1 MTAQYKMC
9 NCNRTMPLDAAAG
22 AQLGQALG
30 TGPLPVATELCRHEA
45 GRLREA
51 MQGSDGLIIG
61 CTQER
66 ARFEAM
72 ASETQ
77 AVEGKIGKAV
87 APLRF
92 VNIRETANWSREANA
107 ALPKT
112 AALLAQ
118 AALPAPDPV
127 PGVSYVSE
135 GRTLIIG
142 EAGEALEWA
151 RALSPQL
158 KVTVLLT
165 GGHAPAVLGAEQDI
179 AVHTGRA
186 IEISGWL
193 GAFAVRWEQDN
204 PIDSDRCVRCNACL
218 RACPEGAIDTLYRI
232 DMGACRRHGD
242 CVTACGAAGAID
254 FTRGAA
260 LREAGFDL
268 VFDLSPAPLI
278 PLHQPPQGYFAPGA
292 DKGRQTAAALQLVQM
307 VGEFEKPKYFHYKER
322 LCAHSRNRQAGCSAC
337 IDVCS
342 AKAIAG
348 AGDRIKVNPHLCMG
362 CGACA
367 TVCPSGA
374 LGYAYPAAPHL
385 GKRFK
390 TLLETYAKAGGRDA
404 ALLLH
409 SGKKGREL
417 IMQSGRMAAASKQH
431 DGLPARLIP
440 VEVHHTA
447 SAGID
452 LWLAAIAYG
461 ASGIAV
467 LVTGEEAPRYV
478 EALAAQMTIAQTI
491 LSALG
496 YAGEHF
502 RLLRAA
508 TPQEL
513 DAACALAPLGQAP
526 ASRAAFHVAAQKRN
540 TLDFVFDHLYRHAP
554 APVREVALPPQSPF
568 GAIRVDTSACTLCM
582 SCVGACPGSALMS
595 GLNAP
600 QLRFIERNCVQCG
613 LCVQTCPED
622 ALTLAPRLS
631 FAETAATPQVLNETQ
646 PFHCIRCDKPFGTLR
661 MVEAMIGRLSG
672 HGAFIDHPERL
683 KMCGDCR
690 VADMMMAGDRR
701 LADRHG

>member
-1 MTAQYKMC
+1 MTAQYKIC
-9 NCNRTMPLDAAAG
+9 NCNRTMPLDATAG
-22 AQLGQALG
+22 VQLGQTLG
-30 TGPLPVATELCRHEA
+30 TGPLPVATELCRHQA
-45 GRLREA
+45 GQLHDA
-51 MQGSDGLIIG
+51 MQGSDRLIIG

-66 ARFEAM
+66 ATFEAM
-72 ASETQ
+72 ASE
-77 AVEGKIGKAV
+77 EKAV

-107 ALPKT
+107 ALAKT
-112 AALLAQ
+112 AALLAE

-127 PGVSYVSE
+127 PTVSYVSE

-142 EAGEALEWA
+142 DAGQALEWA
-151 RALSPQL
+151 QALSPQL

-165 GGHAPAVLGAEQDI
+165 GGRAPAVFSAEQDI
-179 AVHTGRA
+179 PVYTGRA
-186 IEISGWL
+186 IEIAGWL
-193 GAFAVRWEQDN
+193 GAFEARWEQDN
-204 PIDSDRCVRCNACL
+204 PIDPDRCVRCNACL
-218 RACPEGAIDTLYRI
+218 QACPEGAIDSLYRI
-232 DMGACRRHGD
+232 DMETCRRHGD
-242 CVTACGAAGAID
+242 CETACGAVGAID
-254 FTRGAA
+254 FSRGAT
-260 LREAGFDL
+260 LREASFDL
-268 VFDLSPAPLI
+268 VFDLSSAPLI

-292 DKGRQTAAALQLVQM
+292 DKGRQMAAALQLVQM
-307 VGEFEKPKYFHYKER
+307 VGEFEKPKYFNYKER
-322 LCAHSRNRQAGCSAC
+322 LCAHSRNRQAGCNAC
-337 IDVCS
+337 IEVCS
-342 AKAIAG
+342 AKAIES
-348 AGDRIKVNPHLCMG
+348 AGDRIKVNPQLCMG
-362 CGACA
+362 CGACT

-374 LGYAYPAAPHL
+374 LGYAYPTATHM

-390 TLLETYAKAGGRDA
+390 TLLESYAKAGGRDA

-431 DGLPARLIP
+431 YGLPARLIP
-440 VEVHHTA
+440 VEVQHTA
-447 SAGID
+447 SVGID

-467 LVTGEEAPRYV
+467 LVTDEEAPQYV
-478 EALAAQMTIAQTI
+478 EALTAQMAIAQTI

-502 RLLRAA
+502 RLLHAA
-508 TPQEL
+508 TPEEL

-526 ASRAAFHVAAQKRN
+526 ASRASFHVAAQKRN

-554 APVREVALPPQSPF
+554 APVEEVALPPKSPF
-568 GAIRVDTSACTLCM
+568 GAVKVDTAACTLCM
-582 SCVGACPGSALMS
+582 SCVGACPESALMS

-622 ALTLAPRLS
+622 ALTLVPRLS
-631 FAETAATPQVLNETQ
+631 FADTAGKPQVLNETR
-646 PFHCIRCDKPFGTLR
+646 PFHCIRCNKPFGTLQ

-690 VADMMMAGDRR
+690 VADMMMVGDQR
-701 LADRHG
+701 LVGRNG